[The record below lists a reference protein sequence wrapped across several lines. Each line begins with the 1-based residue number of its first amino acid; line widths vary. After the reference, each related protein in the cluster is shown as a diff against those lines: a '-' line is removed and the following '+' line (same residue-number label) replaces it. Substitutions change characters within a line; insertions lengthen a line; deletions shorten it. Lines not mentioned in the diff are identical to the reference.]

1 MKSLDFLKEGFVED
15 ASEAHQD
22 HEVQMAR
29 QECFNTAENALALH
43 KLLRNISEA
52 QGLEGWVSSK
62 ITLANDYLKR
72 VREYLE
78 YEFLTKDINEIT
90 PQITIAENAESKKKL
105 IEYKIVS
112 GQEGKTQNYVITG
125 LDTKTLDQLAR
136 AYYGAIKLEQD
147 PKKPN
152 VTTIIWD
159 LPTAGPTPY
168 GSYDAKSG
176 TATFI
181 KKMTDVGDQ
190 LAKSVKSVERSV
202 EMEEG
207 LDLDQQAMT
216 VADRLTSRNNLKKL
230 QAMRHDSTVYRALD
244 RYFANNNIPEN
255 IYNRVA
261 NIVFKRINTQGVAEG
276 KKDPDELSRYEND
289 VKTLLANGDIKT
301 AKKVAGLS
309 PDAAHRNHLRNI
321 IRHYDSKQGVADGS
335 SFQTDQMVSHISQI
349 IKGLE
354 GGGDKNTYMKLV
366 AREMP
371 HIVQSNPKLFRRAFG
386 IAYDRFFHIDQDD
399 DFDYTDDSMR
409 QGEKGIAKGMDVVSV
424 KEQGVAEGFD
434 QEAGIGI
441 DGKSFKFKIRDLVAF
456 AEKYPVTKVDPNQFA
471 DQIAG
476 REEDPAQSM
485 ARAEKADLQYPIIVV
500 KRKNGQLWIADGT
513 HRAHKAIL
521 NKLPAIQAK
530 IIPIKDMTPFAVKQA
545 VAEGSEKIF
554 TVVYYSKRTDR
565 TVSKPI
571 KASSES
577 KLWDRL
583 RAKDIDV
590 ISVEEQGVAED
601 WRQDNYKQ
609 RGINSIMDLVTP
621 AIREKKSLDG
631 WISGIYNYIED
642 HNMENDPRW
651 IRAEKNAK
659 SMKTKWF
666 IDNDMPT
673 FNTNPKLARQGEVMF
688 FKELIKNLANEFGQQ
703 GVAEQ
708 QDDPYRTNTEQN
720 MDSVAQFEVG
730 QKVIFTSPLNN
741 KKYEAVVKNI
751 WPDTGSIEVFI
762 PLGDQGGGLG
772 TFASPK
778 NLQPMQQEVAE
789 GKKCNHTMEGTQCPV
804 HGLLECPMQENKKLK
819 ETSAGSVAGVNNPP
833 GKNSGKKK
841 SQIGSLFGGTYKQ
854 TVHETDFAG
863 EKTTPPQKPG
873 DQVRGTEK
881 PIKKGKQQPF
891 YHRLVGNE

>member
-1 MKSLDFLKEGFVED
+1 MRFREFQTQGAGCLLVAQDTGRWCLQQRSDSVSDPGVWSTWGGGREPGESLEQTVRRELAEEAGYHGPLTLYPLSENRQYVTFVGVVPQEFEPRSC
-15 ASEAHQD
+15 SEWKDYCWVDQGQWPQPLH
-22 HEVQMAR
+22 
-29 QECFNTAENALALH
+29 H
-43 KLLRNISEA
+43 KLMPALN
-52 QGLEGWVSSK
+52 L
-62 ITLANDYLKR
+62 ITSQ
-72 VREYLE
+72 V
-78 YEFLTKDINEIT
+78 
-90 PQITIAENAESKKKL
+90 
-105 IEYKIVS
+105 
-112 GQEGKTQNYVITG
+112 
-125 LDTKTLDQLAR
+125 
-136 AYYGAIKLEQD
+136 
-147 PKKPN
+147 
-152 VTTIIWD
+152 
-159 LPTAGPTPY
+159 
-168 GSYDAKSG
+168 
-176 TATFI
+176 
-181 KKMTDVGDQ
+181 
-190 LAKSVKSVERSV
+190 VEV
-202 EMEEG
+202 
-207 LDLDQQAMT
+207 
-216 VADRLTSRNNLKKL
+216 
-230 QAMRHDSTVYRALD
+230 
-244 RYFANNNIPEN
+244 
-255 IYNRVA
+255 
-261 NIVFKRINTQGVAEG
+261 VAEG
-276 KKDPDELSRYEND
+276 
-289 VKTLLANGDIKT
+289 
-301 AKKVAGLS
+301 
-309 PDAAHRNHLRNI
+309 
-321 IRHYDSKQGVADGS
+321 
-335 SFQTDQMVSHISQI
+335 
-349 IKGLE
+349 
-354 GGGDKNTYMKLV
+354 
-366 AREMP
+366 
-371 HIVQSNPKLFRRAFG
+371 
-386 IAYDRFFHIDQDD
+386 
-399 DFDYTDDSMR
+399 
-409 QGEKGIAKGMDVVSV
+409 
-424 KEQGVAEGFD
+424 EGFD

-456 AEKYPVTKVDPNQFA
+456 AEKYPVTKIDPNQFA
-471 DQIAG
+471 DQLAG

-485 ARAEKADLQYPIIVV
+485 ARVEKADLQYPIIVV

-565 TVSKPI
+565 TVTKPI

-804 HGLLECPMQENKKLK
+804 HGLSECPMQENKKLK

>member
-409 QGEKGIAKGMDVVSV
+409 QGEKGIAKGMDIVSV

-554 TVVYYSKRTDR
+554 KVVYYSKRTDR
-565 TVSKPI
+565 TVTKPI

-804 HGLLECPMQENKKLK
+804 HGLSECPMQENKKLK

>member
-276 KKDPDELSRYEND
+276 
-289 VKTLLANGDIKT
+289 
-301 AKKVAGLS
+301 
-309 PDAAHRNHLRNI
+309 
-321 IRHYDSKQGVADGS
+321 S

-371 HIVQSNPKLFRRAFG
+371 LIVQSNPKLFRRAFG

-409 QGEKGIAKGMDVVSV
+409 QGEKGIAKGSD
-424 KEQGVAEGFD
+424 K
-434 QEAGIGI
+434 
-441 DGKSFKFKIRDLVAF
+441 
-456 AEKYPVTKVDPNQFA
+456 T
-471 DQIAG
+471 
-476 REEDPAQSM
+476 
-485 ARAEKADLQYPIIVV
+485 
-500 KRKNGQLWIADGT
+500 
-513 HRAHKAIL
+513 
-521 NKLPAIQAK
+521 
-530 IIPIKDMTPFAVKQA
+530 
-545 VAEGSEKIF
+545 F
-554 TVVYYSKRTDR
+554 TVVYYSKKTDR
-565 TVSKPI
+565 NVTRQI

-577 KLWDRL
+577 ELWDRL
-583 RAKDIDV
+583 RTKGIDV
-590 ISVEEQGVAED
+590 VSV
-601 WRQDNYKQ
+601 
-609 RGINSIMDLVTP
+609 
-621 AIREKKSLDG
+621 
-631 WISGIYNYIED
+631 
-642 HNMENDPRW
+642 
-651 IRAEKNAK
+651 
-659 SMKTKWF
+659 
-666 IDNDMPT
+666 
-673 FNTNPKLARQGEVMF
+673 
-688 FKELIKNLANEFGQQ
+688 KEQ

-708 QDDPYRTNTEQN
+708 QDDPYRTNIEQN

-804 HGLLECPMQENKKLK
+804 HGLSECPMQENKKLK

>member
-409 QGEKGIAKGMDVVSV
+409 QGEKGIAKGMDIVSV

-554 TVVYYSKRTDR
+554 KVVYYSKRTDR
-565 TVSKPI
+565 TVTKPI

-577 KLWDRL
+577 ELWDRL
-583 RAKDIDV
+583 RTKGIDV
-590 ISVEEQGVAED
+590 VSV
-601 WRQDNYKQ
+601 
-609 RGINSIMDLVTP
+609 
-621 AIREKKSLDG
+621 
-631 WISGIYNYIED
+631 
-642 HNMENDPRW
+642 
-651 IRAEKNAK
+651 
-659 SMKTKWF
+659 
-666 IDNDMPT
+666 
-673 FNTNPKLARQGEVMF
+673 
-688 FKELIKNLANEFGQQ
+688 KEQ

-804 HGLLECPMQENKKLK
+804 HGLSECPMQENKKLK

>member
-147 PKKPN
+147 PKNQN

-159 LPTAGPTPY
+159 LPTAGPAPY

-181 KKMTDVGDQ
+181 KKMTDAGDQ
-190 LAKSVKSVERSV
+190 LAKSVKKIDQAVEES
-202 EMEEG
+202 
-207 LDLDQQAMT
+207 LDLDQQAMS
-216 VADRLTSRNNLKKL
+216 VARQLTSGKNLEKL

-244 RYFANNNIPEN
+244 RYFAKNNIPEN

-261 NIVFKRINTQGVAEG
+261 NIVFKRINTQGVAEAQVTQLPTQG
-276 KKDPDELSRYEND
+276 ADYSKYDTDHLKM
-289 VKTLLANGDIKT
+289 LLRPGI
-301 AKKVAGLS
+301 L
-309 PDAAHRNHLRNI
+309 HRNEARFKAL
-321 IRHYDSKQGVADGS
+321 IRKELQKREQQSQQGVADGS
-335 SFQTDQMVSHISQI
+335 DKTFTVKYYSKKTGRNVTRQI
-349 IKGLE
+349 KASSESELW
-354 GGGDKNTYMKLV
+354 
-366 AREMP
+366 
-371 HIVQSNPKLFRRAFG
+371 
-386 IAYDRFFHIDQDD
+386 DRLR
-399 DFDYTDDSMR
+399 T
-409 QGEKGIAKGMDVVSV
+409 KGIDVVSV
-424 KEQGVAEGFD
+424 KE
-434 QEAGIGI
+434 
-441 DGKSFKFKIRDLVAF
+441 
-456 AEKYPVTKVDPNQFA
+456 
-471 DQIAG
+471 
-476 REEDPAQSM
+476 
-485 ARAEKADLQYPIIVV
+485 
-500 KRKNGQLWIADGT
+500 
-513 HRAHKAIL
+513 
-521 NKLPAIQAK
+521 
-530 IIPIKDMTPFAVKQA
+530 
-545 VAEGSEKIF
+545 
-554 TVVYYSKRTDR
+554 
-565 TVSKPI
+565 
-571 KASSES
+571 
-577 KLWDRL
+577 
-583 RAKDIDV
+583 
-590 ISVEEQGVAED
+590 
-601 WRQDNYKQ
+601 
-609 RGINSIMDLVTP
+609 
-621 AIREKKSLDG
+621 
-631 WISGIYNYIED
+631 
-642 HNMENDPRW
+642 
-651 IRAEKNAK
+651 
-659 SMKTKWF
+659 
-666 IDNDMPT
+666 
-673 FNTNPKLARQGEVMF
+673 
-688 FKELIKNLANEFGQQ
+688 Q

-720 MDSVAQFEVG
+720 MDSVAQFKVG

-741 KKYEAVVKNI
+741 KKYEAVVTNI
-751 WPDTGSIEVFI
+751 YPGTGSIEVFI
-762 PLGDQGGGLG
+762 PLNDQGGGVG
-772 TFASPK
+772 TYASPK

-789 GKKCNHTMEGTQCPV
+789 AFGAGRAEDFAVHPKSAREKIGANIATLGMITGAIAGFTLTPDGFWGTTGGILGGMFVGATLGREIHGNKDAKIRQEKMKKLASNFVSSQPGLKYDFEVFLNSLYNDSPFNKLGALNHWEDIEDVYDKQKELLDREIRQWLDHYEKEWESLNNAYKIPNTWLLRYAFELIYGKSVMEQWLDKMRKMGERGIYRTPFSSLDTTNKNNTHPNDPNDRIEPTLNLDKFQEGVAKGKKCNHTMEGTECPI
-804 HGLLECPMQENKKLK
+804 HGLTECPMQENKKLK

>member
-216 VADRLTSRNNLKKL
+216 VADRLTSGKNLEKL

-424 KEQGVAEGFD
+424 KEQGVA
-434 QEAGIGI
+434 
-441 DGKSFKFKIRDLVAF
+441 DGSDK
-456 AEKYPVTKVDPNQFA
+456 T
-471 DQIAG
+471 
-476 REEDPAQSM
+476 
-485 ARAEKADLQYPIIVV
+485 
-500 KRKNGQLWIADGT
+500 
-513 HRAHKAIL
+513 
-521 NKLPAIQAK
+521 
-530 IIPIKDMTPFAVKQA
+530 
-545 VAEGSEKIF
+545 F
-554 TVVYYSKRTDR
+554 TVKYYSKKTGRNVTR
-565 TVSKPI
+565 QI

-577 KLWDRL
+577 ELWDRL
-583 RAKDIDV
+583 RTKGIDV
-590 ISVEEQGVAED
+590 VSV
-601 WRQDNYKQ
+601 
-609 RGINSIMDLVTP
+609 
-621 AIREKKSLDG
+621 
-631 WISGIYNYIED
+631 
-642 HNMENDPRW
+642 
-651 IRAEKNAK
+651 
-659 SMKTKWF
+659 
-666 IDNDMPT
+666 
-673 FNTNPKLARQGEVMF
+673 
-688 FKELIKNLANEFGQQ
+688 KEQ

-804 HGLLECPMQENKKLK
+804 HGLSECPMQENKKLK